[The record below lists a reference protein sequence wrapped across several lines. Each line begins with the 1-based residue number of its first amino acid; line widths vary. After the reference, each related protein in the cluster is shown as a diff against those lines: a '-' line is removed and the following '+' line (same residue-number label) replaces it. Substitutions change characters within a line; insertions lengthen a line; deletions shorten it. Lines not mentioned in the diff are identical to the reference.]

1 MAGVLAI
8 LCCGYMLWG
17 SLSDQARQLNL
28 MPAQL
33 GANWAAL
40 LSVLFGIIGVVVL
53 SISAGKRQPVA
64 GRGFQLVRLVSLS
77 VLTVFVLGVLAMFL
91 ADVFYLK
98 LSDIFEVLTDRPVVA
113 AMRLS
118 ALTSLVTLA
127 LILLVAL
134 PAGYA
139 LSRYR
144 FVGHAVVDAVIDMPM
159 VVPPLIIGVSLL
171 VFFQTP
177 LGRWVSGAGLEFVY
191 TVKGIILCQFFASA
205 SYGIRAAKAAFDG
218 VDEDMEHLAMTLGC
232 TRGQAFRKVALPL
245 ARNGLVAGGIIAWAH
260 AVGLFGPLMI
270 FAGTVRMKTEVM
282 PTAIYLELSIG
293 RIEAALAI
301 SVVMLAAAGV
311 AMFLVPWLVPANRQV
326 RR

>member
-1 MAGVLAI
+1 MLAI

-17 SLSDQARQLNL
+17 SLSDQARQSGL
-28 MPAQL
+28 MPDGL
-33 GANWAAL
+33 GAQWAG
-40 LSVLFGIIGVVVL
+40 LSAIVFGILGVVLL
-53 SISAGKRQPVA
+53 SISVGKRQPVA
-64 GRGFQLVRLVSLS
+64 GRGLQFMRLVSLS

-98 LSDIFEVLTDRPVVA
+98 MSDVFEVLADRPVIA

-311 AMFLVPWLVPANRQV
+311 AMFLVHWLVPANRRV
-326 RR
+326 WL